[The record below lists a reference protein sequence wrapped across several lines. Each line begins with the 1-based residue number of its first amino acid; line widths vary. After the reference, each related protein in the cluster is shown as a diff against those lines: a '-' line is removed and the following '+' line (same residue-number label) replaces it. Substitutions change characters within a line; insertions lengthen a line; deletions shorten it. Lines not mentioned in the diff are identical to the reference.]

1 MIEAIKLL
9 VAHMWPMGGLTYVVV
24 APTGLAAFIVGGL
37 MIHRLFQL
45 YIEYEEKKADYWLL
59 LVMHKK

>member
-1 MIEAIKLL
+1 
-9 VAHMWPMGGLTYVVV
+9 MWPMGGLTYVVV